1 MVNTVRLDPNEWFT
15 NPLDSMPIATD
26 KGYITAEYA
35 PCDVEYDLENPDES
49 DEIELE
55 KEPRNIHEA
64 MYQFATKNGTTITM
78 GGSESLNSIGGSENH
93 VK

>member
-1 MVNTVRLDPNEWFT
+1 MNVPHDEWFE

-26 KGYITAEYA
+26 KTYVTDEYA
-35 PCDVEYDLENPDES
+35 PCDVEYDLENP

-78 GGSESLNSIGGSENH
+78 GGSENVI
-93 VK
+93 

>member
-1 MVNTVRLDPNEWFT
+1 MNVPHDECFK
-15 NPLDSMPIATD
+15 NPLDSLPIATD
-26 KGYITAEYA
+26 KGYITDEYA
-35 PCDVEYDLENPDES
+35 PCDVEYDLENP

-78 GGSESLNSIGGSENH
+78 GGSENVI
-93 VK
+93 

>member
-1 MVNTVRLDPNEWFT
+1 MNVPHDEWFK
-15 NPLDSMPIATD
+15 NPLDSMPIATE
-26 KGYITAEYA
+26 KGYITDEYA
-35 PCDVEYDLENPDES
+35 PCDVEYDLENP

-78 GGSESLNSIGGSENH
+78 GGSENVI
-93 VK
+93 